1 MIEVSFITFTRD
13 SAHRLR
19 ELLEHVK
26 DIVDEIIVVDGY
38 STDETVDIAR
48 SYGAKVYQRKPWG
61 YPDPDRMFALKQ
73 ASHDWVLHLDDDER
87 LSSRLKRDLK
97 SLIEYAESNRICAF
111 STVRVNITPR
121 GKTLLG
127 PFYPDRQIRIFK
139 KEKAI
144 YQGIIHEMPQIRGK
158 ILTLPEE
165 YYIVHLWSKSWH
177 RKIAQ
182 YARIHALQYFE
193 LNHPSKIRR
202 TLWHLLPISSI
213 PYYFYLLYAYSLR
226 GKKIFNLET
235 IIYTVGKVLYDS
247 LLFTLMKL
255 RSKKQKEVAKLI
267 SEKGF
272 IQLLKLDE

>member
-1 MIEVSFITFTRD
+1 MVEVSFITFTRN

-73 ASHDWVLHLDDDER
+73 ASHDWVLYLDDDER

-121 GKTLLG
+121 GKPLLG

-144 YQGIIHEMPQIRGK
+144 YRGIIHEMPQIQGK

-165 YYIVHLWSKSWH
+165 YYIMHLWSESRHK
-177 RKIAQ
+177 KITQ
-182 YARIHALQYFE
+182 YARIQALQYFE
-193 LNHPSKIRR
+193 LSHHSKIRR
-202 TLWHLLPISSI
+202 ALWYLLPISSI
-213 PYYFYLLYAYSLR
+213 PYYFYLLYASSFR
-226 GKKIFNLET
+226 GKIFNLET
-235 IIYTVGKVLYDS
+235 IIYTVEKMLYDS
-247 LLFTLMKL
+247 LFFTLMKL
-255 RSKKQKEVAKLI
+255 RSEKQKEIAKLI

>member
-1 MIEVSFITFTRD
+1 
-13 SAHRLR
+13 
-19 ELLEHVK
+19 
-26 DIVDEIIVVDGY
+26 
-38 STDETVDIAR
+38 
-48 SYGAKVYQRKPWG
+48 
-61 YPDPDRMFALKQ
+61 
-73 ASHDWVLHLDDDER
+73 
-87 LSSRLKRDLK
+87 
-97 SLIEYAESNRICAF
+97 
-111 STVRVNITPR
+111 
-121 GKTLLG
+121 
-127 PFYPDRQIRIFK
+127 
-139 KEKAI
+139 
-144 YQGIIHEMPQIRGK
+144 MPQIRGK

-202 TLWHLLPISSI
+202 TLWYLLPISSI

-255 RSKKQKEVAKLI
+255 RSKKQKEIAKLI